1 MSLSDALKEKVMDV
15 RLRDKLLAEGKIT
28 KEELES
34 YISNLSDDTQN
45 SQPLYPETED
55 EQSSEVQSQ

>member
-28 KEELES
+28 KDELEK
-34 YISNLSDDTQN
+34 YISNLSDDIEN
-45 SQPLYPETED
+45 SQPLYPETD
-55 EQSSEVQSQ
+55 EEQVTEAQN

>member
-45 SQPLYPETED
+45 SQPLYPETEE
-55 EQSSEVQSQ
+55 EQSSEAQS

>member
-15 RLRDKLLAEGKIT
+15 RLRDKHLAEGQIT

-34 YISNLSDDTQN
+34 YISNLSDDIQN
-45 SQPLYPETED
+45 SQPLYPETEE
-55 EQSSEVQSQ
+55 EQSSEAQS